1 MRTFNTRR
9 LSIKHYTSVVFFVA
23 ENMLIKVTMVL
34 MVGVVLGRPDKDPI
48 HMQHRVEVDQVDKQK
63 FFQQLLMLQL
73 FQLDMLNCSS
83 HSPKHLRQIFNVIG
97 VTSYKD

>member
-1 MRTFNTRR
+1 
-9 LSIKHYTSVVFFVA
+9 
-23 ENMLIKVTMVL
+23 MLCKVTITL

-97 VTSYKD
+97 VTSYKLL